1 MRIRTYKP
9 EFFTHPLLAD
19 LDRNSQLPV
28 RISLMGLWSCSDREG
43 RFKWDARRLG
53 AQILPYEHIDFEIIL
68 NILAENEFIVKYEV
82 DGKTYGFVPSFG
94 RHQVINNREQESSLP
109 PFQQPDLFSTELT
122 RVNTC
127 ESTRESTGE
136 STRADACS
144 GEGKERK
151 ERKEGKGKDSRVTAV
166 DLPFESDEFK
176 EAWQKWITYR
186 KEMKKPLTNS
196 TIKMQ
201 FKKIQDWGEQRS
213 IRVILRC
220 IDNSWRG
227 LEDYEAT
234 NVTAINVP
242 SSQIIRKP
250 QTSNNYS
257 L

>member
-68 NILAENEFIVKYEV
+68 NILAENKFIIKYEV
-82 DGKTYGFVPSFG
+82 DGKTYGFVPSFH

-122 RVNTC
+122 RDNTG
-127 ESTRESTGE
+127 ESTGE
-136 STRADACS
+136 NTDETTRADACS
-144 GEGKERK
+144 GEGKEG
-151 ERKEGKGKDSRVTAV
+151 KEGRKSSKVIEM
-166 DLPFESDEFK
+166 DLPFQSEEFK
-176 EAWQKWITYR
+176 VAWQKWITYR

-213 IRVILRC
+213 IKIILRC
-220 IDNSWRG
+220 IDKSWRG
-227 LEDYEAT
+227 LEDYEVSS
-234 NVTAINVP
+234 VTAINVP
-242 SSQIIRKP
+242 SSQIFRKP
-250 QTSNNYS
+250 QTSDNYS

>member
-19 LDRNSQLPV
+19 LDRISQLPV

-82 DGKTYGFVPSFG
+82 DGKTYGFVPSFS

-122 RVNTC
+122 RVNTG

-144 GEGKERK
+144 GEGKEGK
-151 ERKEGKGKDSRVTAV
+151 GRKEGRVEEIEI
-166 DLPFESDEFK
+166 DLPFESEDFA
-176 EAWQKWITYR
+176 EAWNDWVVYR
-186 KEMKKPLTNS
+186 KEKKKKLTPS
-196 TIKMQ
+196 TIKMRL
-201 FKKIQDWGEQRS
+201 KKLASVGEFRAIRMISYS
-213 IRVILRC
+213 IEKG
-220 IDNSWRG
+220 WEG
-227 LEDYEAT
+227 LFEENIS
-234 NVTAINVP
+234 NVTAINLP
-242 SSQIIRKP
+242 SSQIFRKP
-250 QTSNNYS
+250 QTSDQYGI
-257 L
+257 

>member
-82 DGKTYGFVPSFG
+82 DGKVYGFVPSFG

-109 PFQQPDLFSTELT
+109 PFQQPDLFSAELT
-122 RVNTC
+122 RVNT
-127 ESTRESTGE
+127 GE
-136 STRADACS
+136 NTDETTRADACS
-144 GEGKERK
+144 GEGK

-166 DLPFESDEFK
+166 DLPFESEDFA
-176 EAWQKWITYR
+176 EAWNDWVVYR
-186 KEMKKPLTNS
+186 KEKKKKLTPS

-201 FKKIQDWGEQRS
+201 LKKLANVGEIRAIRMIAYS
-213 IRVILRC
+213 IEKG
-220 IDNSWRG
+220 WEG
-227 LEDYEAT
+227 LFEENVS
-234 NVTAINVP
+234 NVTAINLP
-242 SSQIIRKP
+242 STQIYRKP
-250 QTSNNYS
+250 QTSDQYGI
-257 L
+257 

>member
-53 AQILPYEHIDFEIIL
+53 AQILPYEQIDFEVIL
-68 NILAENEFIVKYEV
+68 KILTDNEFIVKYEV
-82 DGKTYGFVPSFG
+82 DGKAYGFVPSFS

-109 PFQQPDLFSTELT
+109 PYHQPDLFSSDLT
-122 RVNTC
+122 RVNTG
-127 ESTRESTGE
+127 ESTGE
-136 STRADACS
+136 TTRADACS
-144 GEGKERK
+144 GEGKGK
-151 ERKEGKGKDSRVTAV
+151 ERKGRKEGGAV
-166 DLPFESDEFK
+166 ALDLPFESEEFR
-176 EAWQKWITYR
+176 EAWQKWLTYR
-186 KEMKKPLTNS
+186 NEMKKPLTNS

-201 FKKIQDWGEQRS
+201 FKKIEDWGEQRS
-213 IRVILRC
+213 IKVILRC

-227 LEDYEAT
+227 LEDYEVS

-242 SSQIIRKP
+242 ANQIYRKP
-250 QTSNNYS
+250 QTSS
-257 L
+257 HFGI